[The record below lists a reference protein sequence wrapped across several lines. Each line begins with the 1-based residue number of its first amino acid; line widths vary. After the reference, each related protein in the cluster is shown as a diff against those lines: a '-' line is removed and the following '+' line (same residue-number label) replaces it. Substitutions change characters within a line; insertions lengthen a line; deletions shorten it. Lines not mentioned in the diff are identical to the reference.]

1 MEENDK
7 DRWFKVF
14 IVILIVVIGFAL
26 LISIFGFGIMS
37 FGMMGFG
44 WLFMLLPFVL
54 MIVIIYAIL
63 DRDTVSYY
71 DRVDSIQT
79 LERRYCKW

>member
-79 LERRYCKW
+79 LE